1 MSFLERNRVIKYK
14 SLSDLEKKWQF
25 FIFLQPEFISQIHMI
40 MAFND
45 NAAMIVTKD
54 KMVYGLGY
62 NGHGLLGINDE
73 NDIFPP
79 KKIEELCGKNIKTFC
94 CYDSCSPVFALTEE
108 GKIYSWGSNID
119 RKLGLDL
126 KPSRKIYL
134 PTKVINEECIDIAC
148 SSDHALAL
156 TKDGK
161 IYTWGTEKYEQ
172 FLNEGASYRGVATI
186 SIGFPYE
193 VKFNCETEKIICI
206 ACGVMFNVVITD
218 NGKVYSW
225 GLNGGRLGL
234 GHYEKKL
241 SPCLIFSLVDVK
253 IVKVVCG
260 AMFTLALT
268 DKGEVYSWGVG
279 LYSKREMNPTKVNMS
294 KIGKVSDIAA
304 QYNMGAA
311 FDENGNV
318 FIWGKYFDQEVSFIT
333 QLSNISDI
341 FKYNVSYIINNSI
354 DYDNTKGKS
363 NILECLE
370 EAFNDSST
378 SDLTIQVEKQSI
390 HVHKAILMI
399 RCQYYR
405 NMFKY
410 NWKENDQNIIT
421 QDQFSYNVYKAF
433 LEYLYTGIINLPS
446 EKVLEL
452 AQLADAYGETNLKEN
467 CVLLIKQT
475 ITVSNVAMIYKEA
488 VQYNSQ
494 EVEEICFQFA
504 LDHLTD
510 MVQTENFINL
520 NEDIK
525 TNFLIKAAKVGAFKK

>member
-318 FIWGKYFDQEVSFIT
+318 FIWGKYFDQE
-333 QLSNISDI
+333 
-341 FKYNVSYIINNSI
+341 
-354 DYDNTKGKS
+354 
-363 NILECLE
+363 
-370 EAFNDSST
+370 ST